1 MKTSQGGYMT
11 KWQHV
16 YNLQDSLYNIYA
28 NICLH
33 DNMSTICMTAY
44 IITVPNICLQYM
56 TTCLQSAYQPI
67 WQLCQHMS
75 TWQHVYNL
83 HDSLYNNCANICLHD
98 NMSTICMTACIIT
111 VRTYVYMTTCLQST
125 WQHVYMT
132 TCLRDN
138 MSTWQNVYITICLHD
153 NMSTWQH
160 VYMKTCLHDNMSTWT
175 HVYVTTCLHDI
186 MSTWQYVYMTT
197 CLHDNM
203 STWQHV
209 QIIEINIVQ
218 CEYNSYT
225 LLYTLEAINLYI

>member
-1 MKTSQGGYMT
+1 MFPYLHDILFARLDMKTCQGGYMT

-16 YNLQDSLYNIYA
+16 YNLQDSLYNICA

-33 DNMSTICMTAY
+33 DNMSTICMTDY

-67 WQLCQHMS
+67 WQLCQH
-75 TWQHVYNL
+75 
-83 HDSLYNNCANICLHD
+83 
-98 NMSTICMTACIIT
+98 
-111 VRTYVYMTTCLQST
+111 
-125 WQHVYMT
+125 
-132 TCLRDN
+132 
-138 MSTWQNVYITICLHD
+138 
-153 NMSTWQH
+153 MSTWQH